1 VIKEWVMN
9 EVKIE
14 FPIYVRVGIC
24 KECGAVVYAPEPSVA
39 TGEFKRMSA
48 CACVQAPG
56 AGAAQVCET
65 AALRQGAP
73 AEGKQAA

>member
-1 VIKEWVMN
+1 MN

-14 FPIYVRVGIC
+14 FPAYVRVGLC
-24 KECGAVVYAPEPSVA
+24 KECGAVVYAPEQSEV

-48 CACVQAPG
+48 CACIQSPRDG
-56 AGAAQVCET
+56 SAQGCVT
-65 AALRQGAP
+65 AALRQEAP